1 MLDRICAVT
10 RIFEAWSDERWVND
24 GAAVRVLVNAF
35 GDAAQPTILNGV
47 EVLAITADL
56 ADKGSKSGADLTLAE
71 MYAANHER
79 AGKVIDG
86 DLSGLERRLA
96 VQAASL
102 DLLFNQLASRSVLN
116 MGQHLDAAE
125 KYMKLALKAQAQCRT
140 TVEAIH
146 LMHNPT
152 QIIRQTNIAQGHQQV
167 VNSGSAGKLET
178 EQNKLLS
185 ADQQPAAQGML
196 YDLDSR
202 KKAAAV

>member
-1 MLDRICAVT
+1 MTARKPKAVASDQPDQAKT
-10 RIFEAWSDERWVND
+10 RHK
-24 GAAVRVLVNAF
+24 AAMQMTGSLLT
-35 GDAAQPTILNGV
+35 AAHMQCNLLGEEVLNG
-47 EVLAITADL
+47 
-56 ADKGSKSGADLTLAE
+56 SDLTLAE

-102 DLLFNQLASRSVLN
+102 DMLFNQLASRSVLN

>member
-1 MLDRICAVT
+1 MTARKPKAVAIDQPDQAKAKHKSAMQMT
-10 RIFEAWSDERWVND
+10 GSLLT
-24 GAAVRVLVNAF
+24 AAHMQCNLL
-35 GDAAQPTILNGV
+35 GE
-47 EVLAITADL
+47 EVLNR
-56 ADKGSKSGADLTLAE
+56 SELTLAE
-71 MYAANHER
+71 MYEANHER
-79 AGKVIDG
+79 AGAVIDG

>member
-1 MLDRICAVT
+1 MTARKPKAAAIDQPDQAKT
-10 RIFEAWSDERWVND
+10 RHKAAMQMTGSLLTAAHMQCNLLGEEA
-24 GAAVRVLVNAF
+24 
-35 GDAAQPTILNGV
+35 LN
-47 EVLAITADL
+47 
-56 ADKGSKSGADLTLAE
+56 GADLTLAE

-79 AGKVIDG
+79 AGEVIDG

-102 DLLFNQLASRSVLN
+102 DMLFNQLASRSVLN

>member
-1 MLDRICAVT
+1 MTMAARKPKASDQPDQAKT
-10 RIFEAWSDERWVND
+10 RHK
-24 GAAVRVLVNAF
+24 AAMQMTGSLLT
-35 GDAAQPTILNGV
+35 AAHMQCNLLGE
-47 EVLAITADL
+47 EVLNR
-56 ADKGSKSGADLTLAE
+56 SELTLAE

-79 AGKVIDG
+79 AGQVIDG

-125 KYMKLALKAQAQCRT
+125 KYMKLALKAQAQCRAT
-140 TVEAIH
+140 IEAIH

-167 VNSGSAGKLET
+167 VNGTQGGAGKLESV
-178 EQNKLLS
+178 QSKLLD
-185 ADQQPAAQGML
+185 APQQSMTAEGL
-196 YDLDSR
+196 KHDLDSR
-202 KKAAAV
+202 KAAATV

>member
-1 MLDRICAVT
+1 MTARKPKAAASDQPDQAKT
-10 RIFEAWSDERWVND
+10 RHKAAMQMTGSLLTAAHMQCNLLGEEA
-24 GAAVRVLVNAF
+24 
-35 GDAAQPTILNGV
+35 LN
-47 EVLAITADL
+47 
-56 ADKGSKSGADLTLAE
+56 GADLTLAE

>member
-1 MLDRICAVT
+1 MTARKPKAV
-10 RIFEAWSDERWVND
+10 ASDQPD
-24 GAAVRVLVNAF
+24 QAKAKHKAAMQMTGSLLT
-35 GDAAQPTILNGV
+35 AAHMQCTLLGE
-47 EVLAITADL
+47 EVLNR
-56 ADKGSKSGADLTLAE
+56 SELTLAE
-71 MYAANHER
+71 MYEANHER
-79 AGKVIDG
+79 AGAVIDG